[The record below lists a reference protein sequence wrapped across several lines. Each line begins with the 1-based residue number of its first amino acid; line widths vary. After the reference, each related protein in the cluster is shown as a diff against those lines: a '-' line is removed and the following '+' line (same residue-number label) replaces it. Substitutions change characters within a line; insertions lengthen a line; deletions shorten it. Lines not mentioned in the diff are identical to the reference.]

1 MKESVKTK
9 KEKPAK
15 QRKKKKVTAFDV
27 VLVIVLSLVAFIC
40 LYPFLDQLLISFA
53 TKQDFYGSTLMTI
66 PKHFTFDSYKFIL
79 YQDRIGTAFLV
90 SLFVTV
96 VGVVYSMALTVLG
109 AYVLSKQ
116 GLPGRKIFFVF
127 VLITMFFGGGLVP
140 FYLTIKEIGLMNNIL
155 SVIIPFGINAFNM
168 IILRNFFSQIPKEM
182 IESCKLDGANEF
194 TILFRFVVPL
204 SKAGL
209 ATIALF
215 YMVERWNDWYWPMMF
230 LQDAP
235 DWAPLALELRNV
247 LSSSQST
254 GIGGGGSIDPG
265 VLFEEGKQAAMI
277 VISMIPILCVYPFIQ
292 KYFVKGVMIGSVKD

>member
-66 PKHFTFDSYKFIL
+66 PKHFTFDSYKFL

-204 SKAGL
+204 SKAGI